1 MDDKERIEQHG
12 ERLKGLEDVAFIVK
26 DAIVNRSE
34 RMDDFLSA
42 LENERREREE
52 SRKDFE
58 FKLNALIDAQLRNE
72 TDIRELKESSR
83 QLKEASQELKESP
96 QAQLKRI
103 EILESK

>member
-1 MDDKERIEQHG
+1 MDDKERIEQHE
-12 ERLKGLEDVAFIVK
+12 ERLKRLEDVAFIVK
-26 DAIVNRSE
+26 DAIVNHNE

-52 SRKDFE
+52 FNKDFE

-72 TDIRELKESSR
+72 TDIRELKESSKE
-83 QLKEASQELKESP
+83 LKEAS

>member
-1 MDDKERIEQHG
+1 MDDKERIEQHE
-12 ERLKGLEDVAFIVK
+12 ERLKRLEDVAFIVK
-26 DAIVNRSE
+26 DAIVNHSE
-34 RMDDFLSA
+34 RLDDFLSA

-52 SRKDFE
+52 FNKDFE

-72 TDIRELKESSR
+72 TNIRELKESSKE
-83 QLKEASQELKESP
+83 LKEAS